1 MSTVHINYE
10 ASEGGTIYSYNLY
23 LKCLGGF
30 PANSKMPNKY
40 LIKLNENI
48 ELPNLYLKPR
58 ALYRAP
64 DCHPPH
70 LSHSMLRIGSLLEPS
85 LYLAP
90 GLNHHHLFCLGYCYC
105 LPNSTVLVLL
115 ENLNHDN
122 ICW

>member
-10 ASEGGTIYSYNLY
+10 ASEGGTIYFYNLY

-30 PANSKMPNKY
+30 SANGRMLNKY

-58 ALYRAP
+58 SLFRSP

-70 LSHSMLRIGSLLEPS
+70 FVILHVQNWVSS
-85 LYLAP
+85 
-90 GLNHHHLFCLGYCYC
+90 
-105 LPNSTVLVLL
+105 
-115 ENLNHDN
+115 
-122 ICW
+122 